1 MPAFFIDAR
10 PKIPYTHEIMN
21 TQDLLLRLAMSLGV
35 TIKLTVVSLLIA
47 TFLGILFALM
57 SISVRKALNFA
68 SSLYLD
74 VIRGTP
80 LIVQAFFIYFG
91 IPQLLQAMGLPVRL
105 SPDLAGII
113 TLSLN
118 AGAYMSE
125 IFRSGIMAVDKGQ
138 MEAARSLGLPKSRAM
153 VKVIIPQAIRI
164 VIPSLVN
171 QFIIT
176 LKDTS
181 ILSVIG
187 IRELTQTGKLVIAT
201 TFESFKVWAL
211 VAIMYLVIIKILSAL
226 SVRLER
232 SLRNGKGIR

>member
-1 MPAFFIDAR
+1 M
-10 PKIPYTHEIMN
+10 EI
-21 TQDLLLRLAMSLGV
+21 LPRLVMSLGV
-35 TIKLTVVSLLIA
+35 TIRLTLVSLCIA
-47 TFLGILFALM
+47 TILGIIFALM
-57 SISVRKALNFA
+57 SISSRKPLKLA
-68 SSLYLD
+68 SSFYLD
-74 VIRGTP
+74 LIRGTP

-91 IPQLLQAMGLPVRL
+91 IPQLLQSLGFGVRL
-105 SPDLAGII
+105 TPDLAGII

-125 IFRSGIMAVDKGQ
+125 IFRSGILAVDKGQ

-153 VKVIIPQAIRI
+153 LKIIIPQAVRI

-211 VAIMYLVIIKILSAL
+211 VAIMYLVIIKVLSVL

-232 SLRNGKGIR
+232 SLRNGKSIR

>member
-1 MPAFFIDAR
+1 MNIIDIL
-10 PKIPYTHEIMN
+10 P
-21 TQDLLLRLAMSLGV
+21 RLVLSLGV
-35 TIKLTVVSLLIA
+35 TVKLTLVSLVFA
-47 TFLGILFALM
+47 TLLGMMFSLM
-57 SISVRKALNFA
+57 SVSSRRVLKLAA
-68 SSLYLD
+68 SFYLD

-80 LIVQAFFIYFG
+80 LLVQAFFIYFG
-91 IPQLLQAMGLPVRL
+91 IPQLLQSMGAPIRL
-105 SPDLAGII
+105 SPDMAGII

-125 IFRSGIMAVDKGQ
+125 IFRSGILAVDKGQ
-138 MEAARSLGLPKSRAM
+138 MEAARSLGLSKSRAM
-153 VKVIIPQAIRI
+153 IKVVIPQAVRI

-201 TFESFKVWAL
+201 SFESFKVWAL
-211 VAIMYLVIIKILSAL
+211 VAIMYLVIIKILSVL
-226 SVRLER
+226 SVRIER
-232 SLRNGKGIR
+232 SLRYGKSIH

>member
-1 MPAFFIDAR
+1 MNIADIMPR
-10 PKIPYTHEIMN
+10 
-21 TQDLLLRLAMSLGV
+21 LLVSLGI
-35 TIKLTVVSLLIA
+35 TIKLTLVSLVIA
-47 TFLGILFALM
+47 TFLGLLSCLM
-57 SISVRKALNFA
+57 SISSRKVLKLLAA
-68 SSLYLD
+68 AYLD
-74 VIRGTP
+74 IIRGTP

-91 IPQLLQAMGLPVRL
+91 IPQLLQSMGLQVRL

-125 IFRSGIMAVDKGQ
+125 IFRSGIEAVDRGQ

-153 VKVIIPQAIRI
+153 RKVIIPQAVRI
-164 VIPSLVN
+164 ITPSLVN

-187 IRELTQTGKLVIAT
+187 IRELTQTGKLIIAT

-211 VAIMYLVIIKILSAL
+211 VAIMYLVIIKILSVL
-226 SVRLER
+226 SKKIER
-232 SLRNGKGIR
+232 NMRNGKSFR

>member
-1 MPAFFIDAR
+1 MSIA
-10 PKIPYTHEIMN
+10 EIMPK
-21 TQDLLLRLAMSLGV
+21 LLLSLGI
-35 TIKLTVVSLLIA
+35 TIKLTLISLVFA
-47 TFLGILFALM
+47 TVLGLVFCLMGISSKKSLKFLSA
-57 SISVRKALNFA
+57 A
-68 SSLYLD
+68 YLD
-74 VIRGTP
+74 IIRGTP

-91 IPQLLQAMGLPVRL
+91 VPQLLQSIGLPVRL

-125 IFRSGIMAVDKGQ
+125 IFRSGIEAVDRGQ

-153 VKVIIPQAIRI
+153 LKVIIPQAVRI
-164 VIPSLVN
+164 ITPSLVN

-187 IRELTQTGKLVIAT
+187 IRELTQTGKLIIAT

-211 VAIMYLVIIKILSAL
+211 VALMYLVIIKILSVL
-226 SVRLER
+226 SKKIER
-232 SLRNGKGIR
+232 NMRNGKGIR

>member
-1 MPAFFIDAR
+1 MNIM
-10 PKIPYTHEIMN
+10 EI
-21 TQDLLLRLAMSLGV
+21 LPRLVMSLGV
-35 TIKLTVVSLLIA
+35 TIRLTLVSLCIA
-47 TFLGILFALM
+47 TILGIIFALM
-57 SISVRKALNFA
+57 SISSRKPLKLA

-74 VIRGTP
+74 LIRGTP

-91 IPQLLQAMGLPVRL
+91 IPQLLQSLGLRVRL
-105 SPDLAGII
+105 TPDLAGII

-125 IFRSGIMAVDKGQ
+125 IFRSGILAVDKGQ

-153 VKVIIPQAIRI
+153 LKVIIPQAVRI

-211 VAIMYLVIIKILSAL
+211 VAIMYLVIIKVLSVL

-232 SLRNGKGIR
+232 SLRNGKSIR

>member
-1 MPAFFIDAR
+1 MTILELMPR
-10 PKIPYTHEIMN
+10 
-21 TQDLLLRLAMSLGV
+21 LLVSLGV
-35 TIKLTVVSLLIA
+35 TVRLTLISLVIA
-47 TFLGILFALM
+47 TFLGLLFCLM
-57 SISVRKALNFA
+57 AISSRKPLKVIA
-68 SSLYLD
+68 SVYLD

-91 IPQLLQAMGLPVRL
+91 IPQLLQSCGLPVRL
-105 SPDLAGII
+105 GPDAAGII

-125 IFRSGIMAVDKGQ
+125 IFRSGIEAVDKGQ

-153 VKVIIPQAIRI
+153 LKVIIPQAVRI
-164 VIPSLVN
+164 ITPSLVN

-187 IRELTQTGKLVIAT
+187 IRELTQTGKLIIAT
-201 TFESFKVWAL
+201 TFESFKTWAL
-211 VAIMYLVIIKILSAL
+211 VAVMYLVIIKILSEL
-226 SVRLER
+226 SKKIER
-232 SLRNGKGIR
+232 NMRNGKGFR

>member
-1 MPAFFIDAR
+1 
-10 PKIPYTHEIMN
+10 MN
-21 TQDLLLRLAMSLGV
+21 TQDLLLRLVMSLGV

-68 SSLYLD
+68 ASLYLD

-91 IPQLLQAMGLPVRL
+91 IPQLLQAMGFPVRL

-211 VAIMYLVIIKILSAL
+211 VAVMYLVIIKVLSVL

-232 SLRNGKGIR
+232 SLRNGKSIR